1 MTKKGAIVANQEN
14 CICEEE
20 FSVVSLGFSV
30 HVVAVVVVEVVVD
43 VVAVVV
49 VEVVVKISERRIC
62 CF

>member
-1 MTKKGAIVANQEN
+1 MTKKRAIVANQEN

-20 FSVVSLGFSV
+20 FSVVFSGFS
-30 HVVAVVVVEVVVD
+30 VD

-49 VEVVVKISERRIC
+49 VEVVIKISGRRIC

>member
-20 FSVVSLGFSV
+20 FSVVFLGFSV
-30 HVVAVVVVEVVVD
+30 DVVVVEVVV
-43 VVAVVV
+43 
-49 VEVVVKISERRIC
+49 EVVFKTSGRRIF

>member
-14 CICEEE
+14 CFCEEE

-30 HVVAVVVVEVVVD
+30 DVVAVVVVEVVVD
-43 VVAVVV
+43 EVAVVV
-49 VEVVVKISERRIC
+49 VKISGRRIC

>member
-1 MTKKGAIVANQEN
+1 MTKERAIVANQEN

-20 FSVVSLGFSV
+20 FSVVFLGFS
-30 HVVAVVVVEVVVD
+30 VD

-49 VEVVVKISERRIC
+49 VEVVVEVVIKISGRRIC

>member
-1 MTKKGAIVANQEN
+1 MTKERAIVANQEN

-20 FSVVSLGFSV
+20 FSVVFLGFS
-30 HVVAVVVVEVVVD
+30 VD

-49 VEVVVKISERRIC
+49 VVVVVEVVIKISGRRIC

>member
-1 MTKKGAIVANQEN
+1 MTKKRAIVANQEN

-20 FSVVSLGFSV
+20 LSVVFLGFS
-30 HVVAVVVVEVVVD
+30 VD

-49 VEVVVKISERRIC
+49 VEVVIEVDVEVVVKISGRRIC

>member
-20 FSVVSLGFSV
+20 FSVVFLGFS
-30 HVVAVVVVEVVVD
+30 VD

-49 VEVVVKISERRIC
+49 VEVVVEEVVEVVVEGP
-62 CF
+62 

>member
-1 MTKKGAIVANQEN
+1 MTKKRAIVANQEN

-20 FSVVSLGFSV
+20 FSVVFSGFS
-30 HVVAVVVVEVVVD
+30 VD

-49 VEVVVKISERRIC
+49 VEVVVKVVAVVVKISERRIC

>member
-1 MTKKGAIVANQEN
+1 MTKMRAIVANQEN

-20 FSVVSLGFSV
+20 FSVVFLGFSV
-30 HVVAVVVVEVVVD
+30 DVVAVVVVEVVVD

-49 VEVVVKISERRIC
+49 VEVVFKISGRRIC